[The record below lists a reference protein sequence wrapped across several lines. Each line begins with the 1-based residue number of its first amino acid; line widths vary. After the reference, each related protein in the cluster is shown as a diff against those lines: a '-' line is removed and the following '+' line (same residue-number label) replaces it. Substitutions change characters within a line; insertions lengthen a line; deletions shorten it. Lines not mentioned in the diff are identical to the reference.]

1 MFRRNSEFYD
11 QFSILLI
18 QTLYVRWWHA
28 TWENIRKMLIIKRK
42 KNTKPLF
49 WIICHIFVA
58 RTITDMNAWVN
69 LLSAAHTHNQ
79 IIDVLFI
86 SIDSTYRHLRS
97 ICFLIGI
104 FFCQYFINANTHLT
118 KKLLQHIFQYFDL
131 YVLPFGRLYTAQA
144 LLIGVYLCSKCL
156 RVLTYVLFLCV
167 FCTIR
172 TVCTTGLQN
181 INTIP
186 NVIAIMMKWNDIGS
200 AIVICERER
209 RHTHNEKCV
218 AYLLMWKSYM
228 MPIFFHMYMK
238 RCCRS

>member
-118 KKLLQHIFQYFDL
+118 KKTVTAYF
-131 YVLPFGRLYTAQA
+131 
-144 LLIGVYLCSKCL
+144 
-156 RVLTYVLFLCV
+156 
-167 FCTIR
+167 
-172 TVCTTGLQN
+172 
-181 INTIP
+181 
-186 NVIAIMMKWNDIGS
+186 
-200 AIVICERER
+200 
-209 RHTHNEKCV
+209 
-218 AYLLMWKSYM
+218 
-228 MPIFFHMYMK
+228 PIFWLVCFAFRKIIYGTSLAYWSVSLFKMSPGINLCIIFVCFLYD
-238 RCCRS
+238 